1 MDHLSLWVCSKDTQL
16 ILKPCHPKWNSSS
29 YSHKL
34 IACIWEALVFIGYFR
49 SAWCKIRS
57 VLSRNVLWDCLRER
71 LAIKKSRGKL
81 GPNSS
86 PKTVPWCNS
95 PLKKRER
102 NWAELT
108 VAKTFGTVS
117 GGNWEEIGQKGLKD
131 PTTRTATRPSKNN
144 RFYKQNHNFARASHL
159 FVHFFAV
166 FARIRRKNPYLR
178 FMGYGNKQRRNF
190 ISLSELG

>member
-1 MDHLSLWVCSKDTQL
+1 MQLKLIFTAKVSHFASIPKPTRSEVLLACLLAPRILTISLKFLYFSQRTIYHFESDTQL

-49 SAWCKIRS
+49 SVWCKIRS
-57 VLSRNVLWDCLRER
+57 VLSRNVLWDCLRRR

-86 PKTVPWCNS
+86 PKTVPQCNS

-117 GGNWEEIGQKGLKD
+117 GGN
-131 PTTRTATRPSKNN
+131 
-144 RFYKQNHNFARASHL
+144 
-159 FVHFFAV
+159 
-166 FARIRRKNPYLR
+166 
-178 FMGYGNKQRRNF
+178 
-190 ISLSELG
+190 